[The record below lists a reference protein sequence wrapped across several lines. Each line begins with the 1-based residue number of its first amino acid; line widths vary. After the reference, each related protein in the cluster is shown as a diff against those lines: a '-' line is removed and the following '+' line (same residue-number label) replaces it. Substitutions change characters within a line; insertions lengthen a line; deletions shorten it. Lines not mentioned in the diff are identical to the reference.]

1 MATYLITTRHEPEQC
16 LRALDEE
23 LAKGPDILNKFVY
36 GCKDGDHTG
45 YAIVDVES
53 KDKALSLVPEFL
65 QDSACI
71 SRVDKYGPGEIRSF
85 HAKAA

>member
-1 MATYLITTRHEPEQC
+1 MTKYLITSRHEPADC

-23 LAKGPDILNKFVY
+23 LAKGSNVLDKFVY

-45 YAIVDVES
+45 YAIVDVKTMS
-53 KDKALSLVPEFL
+53 DALALVPGFL
-65 QDSACI
+65 QELACI
-71 SRVDKYGPGEIRSF
+71 TKVDKYTPAEIKSF